1 MAINKKLIHFKKKE
15 TFDRELSAGNIL
27 DTSIVFIQDAKMIW
41 THGTLYPCPFTIEE
55 LKEFVKNNTIYQ
67 TDLPDDLV
75 MPNTV
80 GGIKANTKVSDLEG
94 DSFSQMFDNLLF
106 PEIQPTIQNPS
117 SGISF
122 KNSFSSGGIYEVG
135 ATSPTVENLN
145 GTFNRGTCTVVG
157 QSNKYRAGGLDNENS
172 WFYYGGT
179 VTNKTFPEKI
189 TLGTM
194 SYYYHASYSEG
205 DVLVT
210 SKGNKA
216 NVSPNPLTAGSVN
229 SGALSIYGTYPYYC
243 NGASGSTSSQETSF
257 PTSVSPN
264 TKLPLKKWTDTL
276 IGVKFASEA
285 TTGTRLYFEYPSSK
299 TISKVEFFNTVSG
312 KWEVFG
318 TDKYIVSS
326 SGNKTIQGNQIA
338 YSKLTTQGA
347 LSGALQLRFTVSNTV
362 KTLSDEPYTYEGE
375 EITDE
380 VINYIKKNSDI
391 NPFEAIDKVNY
402 DISLLASDTDRATGV
417 ASFAVNFEPGGQSPL
432 DARTLVPTKSSLINT
447 ESYKNKNY
455 YKGMMVIVEDTQEIY
470 ILKDISKISST
481 DYSGWKR
488 VDVGAQ
494 TVTEII
500 NNLTSTSTSAALSAN
515 MGKHL
520 QDTKL
525 NKSDVIN
532 NLTTTDSSKALSASQ
547 GKVLNDKILAI
558 GNAYRVKGSKTNLSE
573 VLSITNAKV
582 GDVWNITTEFTLH
595 GKPFPASTNLVC
607 ITDTSESDHDED
619 NWDPLGGTVDLTPY
633 ATKSEVSN
641 TYATKSEVAET
652 YATKEEVEENEK
664 VTAESLVDLNSKLE
678 DNETKID
685 THISNK
691 SNPHSVTKAQ
701 IGLGNVDNTSD
712 ANKPISNA
720 TKTELDKKIQT
731 VSITG
736 SGNAI
741 TNATI
746 SGTTLTLSKEATYN
760 NYTLPKSTTTALGGI
775 MIGYAEN
782 GKNYPIELDSSGKAF
797 VNIPWTDTKTTV
809 DSSLSSTSTNPVQNK
824 VIYTALSGKANTSHT
839 HTKSNITDLNTS
851 LSNDTDL
858 NNIKEVGWY
867 YSIDSN
873 TISNKPS
880 DITAFG
886 LEVIRSANGC
896 YSQTCYSSNSNKIYY
911 RYYNG
916 TSWGSWNKIY
926 TAGDKPTAAEIG
938 AASSNHTHNYA
949 GSSSPGGTATSAAKV
964 NNSLILKIA
973 SGTTEGTDIY
983 TFNGSTGKTLDIK
996 AGSNITL
1003 TPAANSLTISSKD
1016 TIYTHPTNSGNKHI
1030 PSGGSSGQILRW
1042 GSDGTAV
1049 WGNDNNTTY
1058 SQATSSTLGLVKI
1071 GFTASG
1077 KSYPVELNSSGQM
1090 YVNVPWTDNNT
1101 QYSVASNTSLGLVK
1115 IGYSENGKNY
1125 PVELDSE
1132 NKMYVNV
1139 PWVDTNTTYSV
1150 VTQSA
1155 NGLMSSTDKK
1165 KLDGI
1170 ETGAQVNKVNSVAG
1184 KTGDV
1189 TLSKNDVGL
1198 GNVTNESKATMFTN
1212 AALTGTPT
1220 APTAGSGTNSTQ
1232 IATTAFVQTE
1242 INNKIAASDAMIYK
1256 GTIGSTGATITSLPA
1271 SHKTGWTY
1279 KVITAGTYA
1288 GQKCEIGDMIICLT
1302 DGSTATDSHWTVVQ
1316 ANIDGVVTGPSSAV
1330 DKRVAIFNGTT
1341 GKLIADSGFTIGK
1354 SVPSNAVFTDTTYNV
1369 ATSSSNGLMSS
1380 SDKAKLDGITASAD
1394 PNQNAF
1400 SNITIGSTTISAD
1413 NPTDTLTIVAGS
1425 NITLTPDNTNDK
1437 ITIAAKDTT
1446 YGAASSSTLGL
1457 VKTGSNITN
1466 SSGTISITKEN
1477 VTSALGYTPPTTDTN
1492 THYTTHLYAGTGSAA
1507 NASTTNGNT
1516 KLTVTDD
1523 STVRSTI
1530 TLKGSGGT
1538 SVTSD
1543 ASGNVTVNSPSV
1555 TLGTLGITATA
1566 AELNYCDG
1574 VTSNIQTQL
1583 NGKSA
1588 TNHNHNSSYV
1598 SALGTSGN
1606 YVTWTKN
1613 GTTNNITVPYSSN
1626 SDKLEGL
1633 KRWYS
1638 INFNNKPCLRIIT
1651 LTVSATHINIP
1662 ITFDIQGRSSNAKS
1676 SISISFNSENN
1687 TDPTIQNVY
1696 YIGDAKYGRNIRVY
1710 KSGTGI
1716 WEVWLKQQEE
1726 GYDSV
1731 VISNISYKSS
1741 NIKFEITESSADA
1754 LPSYSTYKDS
1764 SLFVLDNNI
1773 SGTAANANKTTN
1785 SLVLKFNSGTSEG
1798 NNLYTFN
1805 GSSGKTIDIKSG
1817 SNVSLSTSGNTVTIS
1832 STNTTYGLAST
1843 SSNGLL
1849 RQLNGNTSQFMRGDG
1864 NWGTPINTTYSQ
1876 ATSSTLGLVK
1886 IGFPESGQNY
1896 PVELNS
1902 SGQMF
1907 VNVPWTDTNTVP
1919 QFQIY
1924 AGTTDITNNTNAAGF
1939 SGTPKLKL
1947 NTDSNEQHAILFQG
1961 GAGVNVTIGGDGTN
1975 KYIQAGI
1982 NSSTFKSSIV
1992 PTIFTGAISGL
2003 IDTNLTSSRALIS
2016 NTSGKIS
2023 ASSVTSTQLGYLNGV
2038 TSSIQTQ
2045 LNTIKS
2051 NCIYRGVCSTSA
2063 GTAAKTVSVDGD
2075 FTLTAG
2081 VFVAI
2086 RFEQMNAASNPTLNV
2101 NNTGAKAIFYRG
2113 AAWKTSQDPARQ
2125 YDTILMTYDGTQW
2138 MISALLE
2145 PNKVNFSNASS
2156 TLRAKNFNLDTSTS
2170 SNGTITRTS
2179 GIQDLYFDSDILSTT
2194 SGLFPHSSNAN
2205 ACITV
2210 KTNSGNYYHQIGL
2223 SSNKKMYARSFQ
2235 NVVPNSTTSWY
2246 TIPYCEDSQDWTG
2259 YQDFQSGAGNTG
2271 SDMRFKEKKNEEID
2285 NILPD
2290 LMNLKVFE
2298 YIWRKEGER
2307 EKDTFGVSANQLLE
2321 FGGVFEKIVHE
2332 REDKEKTKWV
2342 EYDRI
2347 GVLTLKGL
2355 QETNKKLEE
2364 KCKKYES
2371 ALKIL
2376 GEKLGIDLNDLLD
2389 NNED

>member
-1139 PWVDTNTTYSV
+1139 PWVDTKLTV
-1150 VTQSA
+1150 DSA
-1155 NGLMSSTDKK
+1155 LSSTS
-1165 KLDGI
+1165 
-1170 ETGAQVNKVNSVAG
+1170 TNPVQNKVINSALSG
-1184 KTGDV
+1184 KANSSHTHS
-1189 TLSKNDVGL
+1189 TSQISGL
-1198 GNVTNESKATMFTN
+1198 AT
-1212 AALTGTPT
+1212 
-1220 APTAGSGTNSTQ
+1220 
-1232 IATTAFVQTE
+1232 
-1242 INNKIAASDAMIYK
+1242 
-1256 GTIGSTGATITSLPA
+1256 
-1271 SHKTGWTY
+1271 
-1279 KVITAGTYA
+1279 
-1288 GQKCEIGDMIICLT
+1288 
-1302 DGSTATDSHWTVVQ
+1302 
-1316 ANIDGVVTGPSSAV
+1316 
-1330 DKRVAIFNGTT
+1330 
-1341 GKLIADSGFTIGK
+1341 
-1354 SVPSNAVFTDTTYNV
+1354 V
-1369 ATSSSNGLMSS
+1369 ATSGSYNDLSN
-1380 SDKAKLDGITASAD
+1380 KPTIPSAY
-1394 PNQNAF
+1394 
-1400 SNITIGSTTISAD
+1400 
-1413 NPTDTLTIVAGS
+1413 TL
-1425 NITLTPDNTNDK
+1425 PK
-1437 ITIAAKDTT
+1437 
-1446 YGAASSSTLGL
+1446 ASST
-1457 VKTGSNITN
+1457 
-1466 SSGTISITKEN
+1466 
-1477 VTSALGYTPPTTDTN
+1477 ALGGIMIG
-1492 THYTTHLYAGTGSAA
+1492 YA
-1507 NASTTNGNT
+1507 
-1516 KLTVTDD
+1516 
-1523 STVRSTI
+1523 
-1530 TLKGSGGT
+1530 
-1538 SVTSD
+1538 
-1543 ASGNVTVNSPSV
+1543 
-1555 TLGTLGITATA
+1555 
-1566 AELNYCDG
+1566 E
-1574 VTSNIQTQL
+1574 
-1583 NGKSA
+1583 
-1588 TNHNHNSSYV
+1588 
-1598 SALGTSGN
+1598 
-1606 YVTWTKN
+1606 
-1613 GTTNNITVPYSSN
+1613 
-1626 SDKLEGL
+1626 
-1633 KRWYS
+1633 
-1638 INFNNKPCLRIIT
+1638 
-1651 LTVSATHINIP
+1651 
-1662 ITFDIQGRSSNAKS
+1662 
-1676 SISISFNSENN
+1676 SE
-1687 TDPTIQNVY
+1687 
-1696 YIGDAKYGRNIRVY
+1696 K
-1710 KSGTGI
+1710 
-1716 WEVWLKQQEE
+1716 
-1726 GYDSV
+1726 
-1731 VISNISYKSS
+1731 
-1741 NIKFEITESSADA
+1741 
-1754 LPSYSTYKDS
+1754 
-1764 SLFVLDNNI
+1764 
-1773 SGTAANANKTTN
+1773 
-1785 SLVLKFNSGTSEG
+1785 
-1798 NNLYTFN
+1798 
-1805 GSSGKTIDIKSG
+1805 
-1817 SNVSLSTSGNTVTIS
+1817 
-1832 STNTTYGLAST
+1832 
-1843 SSNGLL
+1843 
-1849 RQLNGNTSQFMRGDG
+1849 
-1864 NWGTPINTTYSQ
+1864 
-1876 ATSSTLGLVK
+1876 
-1886 IGFPESGQNY
+1886 NY
-1896 PVELNS
+1896 PVELDS
-1902 SGQMF
+1902 SGKAFVNVPWTDNNTTYSAGTGLSLSGTTFSVKTGYTTSGKNYKVQADSSGNLF

-2045 LNTIKS
+2045 LNTIKA

-2063 GTAAKTVSVDGD
+2063 GTAEKTVSVDGD

-2086 RFEQMNAASNPTLNV
+2086 RFEQMNAASKPTLNV

-2145 PNKVNFSNASS
+2145 PNKVNLSNASS

-2179 GIQDLYFDSDILSTT
+2179 DIQDLYFDSDILSTT

>member
-641 TYATKSEVAET
+641 TYATK
-652 YATKEEVEENEK
+652 EEVEENEK

-1090 YVNVPWTDNNT
+1090 YVNVPW
-1101 QYSVASNTSLGLVK
+1101 
-1115 IGYSENGKNY
+1115 
-1125 PVELDSE
+1125 
-1132 NKMYVNV
+1132 
-1139 PWVDTNTTYSV
+1139 VDTNTTYSV

-1492 THYTTHLYAGTGSAA
+1492 T
-1507 NASTTNGNT
+1507 
-1516 KLTVTDD
+1516 
-1523 STVRSTI
+1523 
-1530 TLKGSGGT
+1530 
-1538 SVTSD
+1538 
-1543 ASGNVTVNSPSV
+1543 
-1555 TLGTLGITATA
+1555 
-1566 AELNYCDG
+1566 
-1574 VTSNIQTQL
+1574 
-1583 NGKSA
+1583 
-1588 TNHNHNSSYV
+1588 
-1598 SALGTSGN
+1598 
-1606 YVTWTKN
+1606 
-1613 GTTNNITVPYSSN
+1613 
-1626 SDKLEGL
+1626 
-1633 KRWYS
+1633 
-1638 INFNNKPCLRIIT
+1638 
-1651 LTVSATHINIP
+1651 
-1662 ITFDIQGRSSNAKS
+1662 
-1676 SISISFNSENN
+1676 
-1687 TDPTIQNVY
+1687 
-1696 YIGDAKYGRNIRVY
+1696 
-1710 KSGTGI
+1710 
-1716 WEVWLKQQEE
+1716 
-1726 GYDSV
+1726 
-1731 VISNISYKSS
+1731 
-1741 NIKFEITESSADA
+1741 
-1754 LPSYSTYKDS
+1754 
-1764 SLFVLDNNI
+1764 
-1773 SGTAANANKTTN
+1773 
-1785 SLVLKFNSGTSEG
+1785 
-1798 NNLYTFN
+1798 
-1805 GSSGKTIDIKSG
+1805 
-1817 SNVSLSTSGNTVTIS
+1817 
-1832 STNTTYGLAST
+1832 
-1843 SSNGLL
+1843 
-1849 RQLNGNTSQFMRGDG
+1849 
-1864 NWGTPINTTYSQ
+1864 
-1876 ATSSTLGLVK
+1876 
-1886 IGFPESGQNY
+1886 
-1896 PVELNS
+1896 
-1902 SGQMF
+1902 
-1907 VNVPWTDTNTVP
+1907 VP

-2003 IDTNLTSSRALIS
+2003 IDTNLTSRRALIS

-2045 LNTIKS
+2045 LNTIKA

-2063 GTAAKTVSVDGD
+2063 DTAAKTVSVDGD

-2086 RFEQMNAASNPTLNV
+2086 RFEQKNSASNPTLNV

-2156 TLRAKNFNLDTSTS
+2156 TLRAKNINLDTSTS

-2179 GIQDLYFDSDILSTT
+2179 GIQDLYFDSDIQRTT

>member
-1 MAINKKLIHFKKKE
+1 
-15 TFDRELSAGNIL
+15 
-27 DTSIVFIQDAKMIW
+27 
-41 THGTLYPCPFTIEE
+41 
-55 LKEFVKNNTIYQ
+55 
-67 TDLPDDLV
+67 
-75 MPNTV
+75 
-80 GGIKANTKVSDLEG
+80 
-94 DSFSQMFDNLLF
+94 
-106 PEIQPTIQNPS
+106 
-117 SGISF
+117 
-122 KNSFSSGGIYEVG
+122 
-135 ATSPTVENLN
+135 
-145 GTFNRGTCTVVG
+145 
-157 QSNKYRAGGLDNENS
+157 
-172 WFYYGGT
+172 
-179 VTNKTFPEKI
+179 
-189 TLGTM
+189 
-194 SYYYHASYSEG
+194 
-205 DVLVT
+205 
-210 SKGNKA
+210 
-216 NVSPNPLTAGSVN
+216 
-229 SGALSIYGTYPYYC
+229 
-243 NGASGSTSSQETSF
+243 
-257 PTSVSPN
+257 
-264 TKLPLKKWTDTL
+264 
-276 IGVKFASEA
+276 
-285 TTGTRLYFEYPSSK
+285 
-299 TISKVEFFNTVSG
+299 
-312 KWEVFG
+312 
-318 TDKYIVSS
+318 
-326 SGNKTIQGNQIA
+326 
-338 YSKLTTQGA
+338 
-347 LSGALQLRFTVSNTV
+347 
-362 KTLSDEPYTYEGE
+362 
-375 EITDE
+375 
-380 VINYIKKNSDI
+380 
-391 NPFEAIDKVNY
+391 
-402 DISLLASDTDRATGV
+402 
-417 ASFAVNFEPGGQSPL
+417 
-432 DARTLVPTKSSLINT
+432 
-447 ESYKNKNY
+447 
-455 YKGMMVIVEDTQEIY
+455 
-470 ILKDISKISST
+470 
-481 DYSGWKR
+481 
-488 VDVGAQ
+488 
-494 TVTEII
+494 
-500 NNLTSTSTSAALSAN
+500 

-1115 IGYSENGKNY
+1115 IGYAENGKNY

-1139 PWVDTNTTYSV
+1139 PWV
-1150 VTQSA
+1150 
-1155 NGLMSSTDKK
+1155 
-1165 KLDGI
+1165 
-1170 ETGAQVNKVNSVAG
+1170 
-1184 KTGDV
+1184 
-1189 TLSKNDVGL
+1189 
-1198 GNVTNESKATMFTN
+1198 
-1212 AALTGTPT
+1212 
-1220 APTAGSGTNSTQ
+1220 
-1232 IATTAFVQTE
+1232 
-1242 INNKIAASDAMIYK
+1242 
-1256 GTIGSTGATITSLPA
+1256 
-1271 SHKTGWTY
+1271 
-1279 KVITAGTYA
+1279 
-1288 GQKCEIGDMIICLT
+1288 
-1302 DGSTATDSHWTVVQ
+1302 
-1316 ANIDGVVTGPSSAV
+1316 
-1330 DKRVAIFNGTT
+1330 
-1341 GKLIADSGFTIGK
+1341 
-1354 SVPSNAVFTDTTYNV
+1354 
-1369 ATSSSNGLMSS
+1369 
-1380 SDKAKLDGITASAD
+1380 
-1394 PNQNAF
+1394 
-1400 SNITIGSTTISAD
+1400 
-1413 NPTDTLTIVAGS
+1413 
-1425 NITLTPDNTNDK
+1425 
-1437 ITIAAKDTT
+1437 
-1446 YGAASSSTLGL
+1446 
-1457 VKTGSNITN
+1457 
-1466 SSGTISITKEN
+1466 
-1477 VTSALGYTPPTTDTN
+1477 
-1492 THYTTHLYAGTGSAA
+1492 
-1507 NASTTNGNT
+1507 
-1516 KLTVTDD
+1516 
-1523 STVRSTI
+1523 
-1530 TLKGSGGT
+1530 
-1538 SVTSD
+1538 
-1543 ASGNVTVNSPSV
+1543 
-1555 TLGTLGITATA
+1555 
-1566 AELNYCDG
+1566 
-1574 VTSNIQTQL
+1574 
-1583 NGKSA
+1583 
-1588 TNHNHNSSYV
+1588 
-1598 SALGTSGN
+1598 
-1606 YVTWTKN
+1606 
-1613 GTTNNITVPYSSN
+1613 
-1626 SDKLEGL
+1626 
-1633 KRWYS
+1633 
-1638 INFNNKPCLRIIT
+1638 
-1651 LTVSATHINIP
+1651 
-1662 ITFDIQGRSSNAKS
+1662 
-1676 SISISFNSENN
+1676 
-1687 TDPTIQNVY
+1687 
-1696 YIGDAKYGRNIRVY
+1696 
-1710 KSGTGI
+1710 
-1716 WEVWLKQQEE
+1716 
-1726 GYDSV
+1726 
-1731 VISNISYKSS
+1731 
-1741 NIKFEITESSADA
+1741 
-1754 LPSYSTYKDS
+1754 
-1764 SLFVLDNNI
+1764 
-1773 SGTAANANKTTN
+1773 
-1785 SLVLKFNSGTSEG
+1785 
-1798 NNLYTFN
+1798 
-1805 GSSGKTIDIKSG
+1805 
-1817 SNVSLSTSGNTVTIS
+1817 
-1832 STNTTYGLAST
+1832 
-1843 SSNGLL
+1843 
-1849 RQLNGNTSQFMRGDG
+1849 
-1864 NWGTPINTTYSQ
+1864 
-1876 ATSSTLGLVK
+1876 
-1886 IGFPESGQNY
+1886 
-1896 PVELNS
+1896 
-1902 SGQMF
+1902 
-1907 VNVPWTDTNTVP
+1907 DTNTVP

-2045 LNTIKS
+2045 LNTIKA
-2051 NCIYRGVCSTSA
+2051 NCIYRGVCFTSA
-2063 GTAAKTVSVDGD
+2063 STAAKTVSVDGD

-2086 RFEQMNAASNPTLNV
+2086 RFEHMNAASNPTLNV

-2125 YDTILMTYDGTQW
+2125 FDTILMTYDGTQW

-2145 PNKVNFSNASS
+2145 PNKVNFSNTSS

-2194 SGLFPHSSNAN
+2194 SGLFPHSSNSN

>member
-157 QSNKYRAGGLDNENS
+157 QSIKYRAGGLDNENS

-1090 YVNVPWTDNNT
+1090 YVNVPW
-1101 QYSVASNTSLGLVK
+1101 
-1115 IGYSENGKNY
+1115 
-1125 PVELDSE
+1125 
-1132 NKMYVNV
+1132 
-1139 PWVDTNTTYSV
+1139 VDTNTTYSV

-1413 NPTDTLTIVAGS
+1413 NPTDTLTI
-1425 NITLTPDNTNDK
+1425 
-1437 ITIAAKDTT
+1437 AA
-1446 YGAASSSTLGL
+1446 
-1457 VKTGSNITN
+1457 
-1466 SSGTISITKEN
+1466 
-1477 VTSALGYTPPTTDTN
+1477 
-1492 THYTTHLYAGTGSAA
+1492 
-1507 NASTTNGNT
+1507 
-1516 KLTVTDD
+1516 
-1523 STVRSTI
+1523 
-1530 TLKGSGGT
+1530 
-1538 SVTSD
+1538 
-1543 ASGNVTVNSPSV
+1543 
-1555 TLGTLGITATA
+1555 
-1566 AELNYCDG
+1566 
-1574 VTSNIQTQL
+1574 
-1583 NGKSA
+1583 
-1588 TNHNHNSSYV
+1588 
-1598 SALGTSGN
+1598 
-1606 YVTWTKN
+1606 
-1613 GTTNNITVPYSSN
+1613 
-1626 SDKLEGL
+1626 
-1633 KRWYS
+1633 
-1638 INFNNKPCLRIIT
+1638 
-1651 LTVSATHINIP
+1651 
-1662 ITFDIQGRSSNAKS
+1662 
-1676 SISISFNSENN
+1676 
-1687 TDPTIQNVY
+1687 
-1696 YIGDAKYGRNIRVY
+1696 
-1710 KSGTGI
+1710 
-1716 WEVWLKQQEE
+1716 
-1726 GYDSV
+1726 
-1731 VISNISYKSS
+1731 
-1741 NIKFEITESSADA
+1741 
-1754 LPSYSTYKDS
+1754 
-1764 SLFVLDNNI
+1764 
-1773 SGTAANANKTTN
+1773 
-1785 SLVLKFNSGTSEG
+1785 
-1798 NNLYTFN
+1798 
-1805 GSSGKTIDIKSG
+1805 G

-1902 SGQMF
+1902 SGKMF

-2045 LNTIKS
+2045 LNTIKA
-2051 NCIYRGVCSTSA
+2051 NCIYRGVCFTSA

-2086 RFEQMNAASNPTLNV
+2086 RFERMNAASNPTLNV

-2138 MISALLE
+2138 MISSLLE

>member
-691 SNPHSVTKAQ
+691 SNPHSVTKA
-701 IGLGNVDNTSD
+701 
-712 ANKPISNA
+712 
-720 TKTELDKKIQT
+720 
-731 VSITG
+731 
-736 SGNAI
+736 
-741 TNATI
+741 
-746 SGTTLTLSKEATYN
+746 
-760 NYTLPKSTTTALGGI
+760 
-775 MIGYAEN
+775 
-782 GKNYPIELDSSGKAF
+782 
-797 VNIPWTDTKTTV
+797 
-809 DSSLSSTSTNPVQNK
+809 
-824 VIYTALSGKANTSHT
+824 
-839 HTKSNITDLNTS
+839 
-851 LSNDTDL
+851 
-858 NNIKEVGWY
+858 
-867 YSIDSN
+867 
-873 TISNKPS
+873 
-880 DITAFG
+880 
-886 LEVIRSANGC
+886 
-896 YSQTCYSSNSNKIYY
+896 
-911 RYYNG
+911 
-916 TSWGSWNKIY
+916 
-926 TAGDKPTAAEIG
+926 
-938 AASSNHTHNYA
+938 
-949 GSSSPGGTATSAAKV
+949 
-964 NNSLILKIA
+964 
-973 SGTTEGTDIY
+973 
-983 TFNGSTGKTLDIK
+983 
-996 AGSNITL
+996 
-1003 TPAANSLTISSKD
+1003 
-1016 TIYTHPTNSGNKHI
+1016 HI
-1030 PSGGSSGQILRW
+1030 
-1042 GSDGTAV
+1042 
-1049 WGNDNNTTY
+1049 
-1058 SQATSSTLGLVKI
+1058 
-1071 GFTASG
+1071 
-1077 KSYPVELNSSGQM
+1077 
-1090 YVNVPWTDNNT
+1090 
-1101 QYSVASNTSLGLVK
+1101 
-1115 IGYSENGKNY
+1115 
-1125 PVELDSE
+1125 
-1132 NKMYVNV
+1132 
-1139 PWVDTNTTYSV
+1139 
-1150 VTQSA
+1150 
-1155 NGLMSSTDKK
+1155 
-1165 KLDGI
+1165 
-1170 ETGAQVNKVNSVAG
+1170 
-1184 KTGDV
+1184 
-1189 TLSKNDVGL
+1189 GL

-1425 NITLTPDNTNDK
+1425 N
-1437 ITIAAKDTT
+1437 
-1446 YGAASSSTLGL
+1446 
-1457 VKTGSNITN
+1457 
-1466 SSGTISITKEN
+1466 
-1477 VTSALGYTPPTTDTN
+1477 
-1492 THYTTHLYAGTGSAA
+1492 
-1507 NASTTNGNT
+1507 
-1516 KLTVTDD
+1516 
-1523 STVRSTI
+1523 
-1530 TLKGSGGT
+1530 
-1538 SVTSD
+1538 
-1543 ASGNVTVNSPSV
+1543 
-1555 TLGTLGITATA
+1555 
-1566 AELNYCDG
+1566 
-1574 VTSNIQTQL
+1574 
-1583 NGKSA
+1583 
-1588 TNHNHNSSYV
+1588 
-1598 SALGTSGN
+1598 
-1606 YVTWTKN
+1606 
-1613 GTTNNITVPYSSN
+1613 
-1626 SDKLEGL
+1626 
-1633 KRWYS
+1633 
-1638 INFNNKPCLRIIT
+1638 
-1651 LTVSATHINIP
+1651 
-1662 ITFDIQGRSSNAKS
+1662 
-1676 SISISFNSENN
+1676 
-1687 TDPTIQNVY
+1687 
-1696 YIGDAKYGRNIRVY
+1696 
-1710 KSGTGI
+1710 
-1716 WEVWLKQQEE
+1716 
-1726 GYDSV
+1726 
-1731 VISNISYKSS
+1731 
-1741 NIKFEITESSADA
+1741 
-1754 LPSYSTYKDS
+1754 
-1764 SLFVLDNNI
+1764 
-1773 SGTAANANKTTN
+1773 
-1785 SLVLKFNSGTSEG
+1785 
-1798 NNLYTFN
+1798 
-1805 GSSGKTIDIKSG
+1805 
-1817 SNVSLSTSGNTVTIS
+1817 VSLSTSGNTVTIS

-1961 GAGVNVTIGGDGTN
+1961 GAGVNVTIGGNGTN

-2045 LNTIKS
+2045 LNTIKA

-2063 GTAAKTVSVDGD
+2063 DTAAKTVSVDGD

-2086 RFEQMNAASNPTLNV
+2086 RFEHTNAASNPTLNV

-2145 PNKVNFSNASS
+2145 PNKVNFSDASS

>member
-1101 QYSVASNTSLGLVK
+1101 TYSAGTGLSLSGTTFSVKTGYTTS
-1115 IGYSENGKNY
+1115 GKNY
-1125 PVELDSE
+1125 KVQADSSG
-1132 NKMYVNV
+1132 NLFVNV
-1139 PWVDTNTTYSV
+1139 PWTDNNTTYSAGTGLSLSGTTFSVKTGYTTSGKNYKVQADSSGNLFVNVPWTDTNTTYSAG
-1150 VTQSA
+1150 T
-1155 NGLMSSTDKK
+1155 GLS
-1165 KLDGI
+1165 L
-1170 ETGAQVNKVNSVAG
+1170 
-1184 KTGDV
+1184 
-1189 TLSKNDVGL
+1189 
-1198 GNVTNESKATMFTN
+1198 
-1212 AALTGTPT
+1212 
-1220 APTAGSGTNSTQ
+1220 SGTT
-1232 IATTAFVQTE
+1232 
-1242 INNKIAASDAMIYK
+1242 
-1256 GTIGSTGATITSLPA
+1256 
-1271 SHKTGWTY
+1271 
-1279 KVITAGTYA
+1279 
-1288 GQKCEIGDMIICLT
+1288 
-1302 DGSTATDSHWTVVQ
+1302 
-1316 ANIDGVVTGPSSAV
+1316 
-1330 DKRVAIFNGTT
+1330 
-1341 GKLIADSGFTIGK
+1341 
-1354 SVPSNAVFTDTTYNV
+1354 
-1369 ATSSSNGLMSS
+1369 
-1380 SDKAKLDGITASAD
+1380 
-1394 PNQNAF
+1394 F
-1400 SNITIGSTTISAD
+1400 S
-1413 NPTDTLTIVAGS
+1413 
-1425 NITLTPDNTNDK
+1425 
-1437 ITIAAKDTT
+1437 
-1446 YGAASSSTLGL
+1446 
-1457 VKTGSNITN
+1457 VKTGYTTSGKNYKVQAD
-1466 SSGTISITKEN
+1466 SSG
-1477 VTSALGYTPPTTDTN
+1477 
-1492 THYTTHLYAGTGSAA
+1492 
-1507 NASTTNGNT
+1507 
-1516 KLTVTDD
+1516 
-1523 STVRSTI
+1523 
-1530 TLKGSGGT
+1530 
-1538 SVTSD
+1538 
-1543 ASGNVTVNSPSV
+1543 
-1555 TLGTLGITATA
+1555 
-1566 AELNYCDG
+1566 
-1574 VTSNIQTQL
+1574 
-1583 NGKSA
+1583 
-1588 TNHNHNSSYV
+1588 
-1598 SALGTSGN
+1598 
-1606 YVTWTKN
+1606 
-1613 GTTNNITVPYSSN
+1613 
-1626 SDKLEGL
+1626 
-1633 KRWYS
+1633 
-1638 INFNNKPCLRIIT
+1638 
-1651 LTVSATHINIP
+1651 
-1662 ITFDIQGRSSNAKS
+1662 
-1676 SISISFNSENN
+1676 
-1687 TDPTIQNVY
+1687 
-1696 YIGDAKYGRNIRVY
+1696 
-1710 KSGTGI
+1710 
-1716 WEVWLKQQEE
+1716 
-1726 GYDSV
+1726 
-1731 VISNISYKSS
+1731 
-1741 NIKFEITESSADA
+1741 
-1754 LPSYSTYKDS
+1754 
-1764 SLFVLDNNI
+1764 
-1773 SGTAANANKTTN
+1773 
-1785 SLVLKFNSGTSEG
+1785 
-1798 NNLYTFN
+1798 NL
-1805 GSSGKTIDIKSG
+1805 
-1817 SNVSLSTSGNTVTIS
+1817 
-1832 STNTTYGLAST
+1832 
-1843 SSNGLL
+1843 
-1849 RQLNGNTSQFMRGDG
+1849 
-1864 NWGTPINTTYSQ
+1864 
-1876 ATSSTLGLVK
+1876 
-1886 IGFPESGQNY
+1886 
-1896 PVELNS
+1896 
-1902 SGQMF
+1902 F

-2045 LNTIKS
+2045 LNTIKA

-2063 GTAAKTVSVDGD
+2063 NTAAKTVSVNGD

-2086 RFEQMNAASNPTLNV
+2086 RFEYMNAASNPTLNV

-2145 PNKVNFSNASS
+2145 PNKVNLSNASS

>member
-641 TYATKSEVAET
+641 TYATK
-652 YATKEEVEENEK
+652 EEVEENEK

-797 VNIPWTDTKTTV
+797 VNIPWTDTK
-809 DSSLSSTSTNPVQNK
+809 
-824 VIYTALSGKANTSHT
+824 
-839 HTKSNITDLNTS
+839 
-851 LSNDTDL
+851 
-858 NNIKEVGWY
+858 
-867 YSIDSN
+867 
-873 TISNKPS
+873 
-880 DITAFG
+880 
-886 LEVIRSANGC
+886 
-896 YSQTCYSSNSNKIYY
+896 
-911 RYYNG
+911 
-916 TSWGSWNKIY
+916 
-926 TAGDKPTAAEIG
+926 
-938 AASSNHTHNYA
+938 
-949 GSSSPGGTATSAAKV
+949 
-964 NNSLILKIA
+964 
-973 SGTTEGTDIY
+973 
-983 TFNGSTGKTLDIK
+983 
-996 AGSNITL
+996 
-1003 TPAANSLTISSKD
+1003 
-1016 TIYTHPTNSGNKHI
+1016 
-1030 PSGGSSGQILRW
+1030 
-1042 GSDGTAV
+1042 
-1049 WGNDNNTTY
+1049 
-1058 SQATSSTLGLVKI
+1058 
-1071 GFTASG
+1071 
-1077 KSYPVELNSSGQM
+1077 
-1090 YVNVPWTDNNT
+1090 
-1101 QYSVASNTSLGLVK
+1101 
-1115 IGYSENGKNY
+1115 
-1125 PVELDSE
+1125 
-1132 NKMYVNV
+1132 
-1139 PWVDTNTTYSV
+1139 TTYSV

-1651 LTVSATHINIP
+1651 LTVLATYINIP

-1907 VNVPWTDTNTVP
+1907 VNVPWTDTKLTVDSALSSTSTNPVQNKVINSALSGKANSSHTHSTSQISGLATVATSGSYNDLSNKPTIPSAYTLPKASSTALGGIMIGYAESGKNYPVELDSSGKAFVNVPWTDTNTVP

-2045 LNTIKS
+2045 LNTIKA
-2051 NCIYRGVCSTSA
+2051 NCIYRGVCFTSA

>member
-1101 QYSVASNTSLGLVK
+1101 TYSAGTGLSLSGTTFSVKTGYTTS
-1115 IGYSENGKNY
+1115 GKNY
-1125 PVELDSE
+1125 
-1132 NKMYVNV
+1132 K
-1139 PWVDTNTTYSV
+1139 
-1150 VTQSA
+1150 
-1155 NGLMSSTDKK
+1155 
-1165 KLDGI
+1165 
-1170 ETGAQVNKVNSVAG
+1170 
-1184 KTGDV
+1184 
-1189 TLSKNDVGL
+1189 
-1198 GNVTNESKATMFTN
+1198 
-1212 AALTGTPT
+1212 
-1220 APTAGSGTNSTQ
+1220 
-1232 IATTAFVQTE
+1232 
-1242 INNKIAASDAMIYK
+1242 
-1256 GTIGSTGATITSLPA
+1256 
-1271 SHKTGWTY
+1271 
-1279 KVITAGTYA
+1279 
-1288 GQKCEIGDMIICLT
+1288 
-1302 DGSTATDSHWTVVQ
+1302 VQ
-1316 ANIDGVVTGPSSAV
+1316 AD
-1330 DKRVAIFNGTT
+1330 
-1341 GKLIADSGFTIGK
+1341 
-1354 SVPSNAVFTDTTYNV
+1354 
-1369 ATSSSNGLMSS
+1369 
-1380 SDKAKLDGITASAD
+1380 
-1394 PNQNAF
+1394 
-1400 SNITIGSTTISAD
+1400 
-1413 NPTDTLTIVAGS
+1413 
-1425 NITLTPDNTNDK
+1425 
-1437 ITIAAKDTT
+1437 
-1446 YGAASSSTLGL
+1446 
-1457 VKTGSNITN
+1457 
-1466 SSGTISITKEN
+1466 SSG
-1477 VTSALGYTPPTTDTN
+1477 
-1492 THYTTHLYAGTGSAA
+1492 
-1507 NASTTNGNT
+1507 
-1516 KLTVTDD
+1516 
-1523 STVRSTI
+1523 
-1530 TLKGSGGT
+1530 
-1538 SVTSD
+1538 
-1543 ASGNVTVNSPSV
+1543 
-1555 TLGTLGITATA
+1555 
-1566 AELNYCDG
+1566 
-1574 VTSNIQTQL
+1574 
-1583 NGKSA
+1583 
-1588 TNHNHNSSYV
+1588 
-1598 SALGTSGN
+1598 
-1606 YVTWTKN
+1606 
-1613 GTTNNITVPYSSN
+1613 
-1626 SDKLEGL
+1626 
-1633 KRWYS
+1633 
-1638 INFNNKPCLRIIT
+1638 
-1651 LTVSATHINIP
+1651 
-1662 ITFDIQGRSSNAKS
+1662 
-1676 SISISFNSENN
+1676 
-1687 TDPTIQNVY
+1687 
-1696 YIGDAKYGRNIRVY
+1696 
-1710 KSGTGI
+1710 
-1716 WEVWLKQQEE
+1716 
-1726 GYDSV
+1726 
-1731 VISNISYKSS
+1731 
-1741 NIKFEITESSADA
+1741 
-1754 LPSYSTYKDS
+1754 
-1764 SLFVLDNNI
+1764 
-1773 SGTAANANKTTN
+1773 
-1785 SLVLKFNSGTSEG
+1785 
-1798 NNLYTFN
+1798 NL
-1805 GSSGKTIDIKSG
+1805 
-1817 SNVSLSTSGNTVTIS
+1817 
-1832 STNTTYGLAST
+1832 
-1843 SSNGLL
+1843 
-1849 RQLNGNTSQFMRGDG
+1849 
-1864 NWGTPINTTYSQ
+1864 
-1876 ATSSTLGLVK
+1876 
-1886 IGFPESGQNY
+1886 
-1896 PVELNS
+1896 
-1902 SGQMF
+1902 F

-2045 LNTIKS
+2045 LNTIKA

-2063 GTAAKTVSVDGD
+2063 NTAAKTVSVNGD

-2086 RFEQMNAASNPTLNV
+2086 RFEYMNAASNPTLNV

-2145 PNKVNFSNASS
+2145 PNKVNLSNASS